1 MILFDARNIFILFL
15 WCVCNSVK
23 SFLITKNITPN
34 PVIILT
40 PPLFAHNG
48 GPDATSGSS
57 GDSASERDERLQ
69 LELVSRLENLSTIDE
84 LTFKVVAARLEEQN
98 LRTRLKARPKFLPLV
113 ECKKWVQSW
122 GRRWESEQEWR
133 EWIEMGEKVREN
145 TFESFIPFHRNLT

>member
-15 WCVCNSVK
+15 CNSVK

-34 PVIILT
+34 PVIIFT

-84 LTFKVVAARLEEQN
+84 LQYKVVAARLEEQN

-133 EWIEMGEKVREN
+133 EWIEMGEKVREH